1 MPAGFL
7 KIESDKYIL
16 KFMWKVKGLMI
27 NQNNLEKEKS
37 WKMYNTRLQDVTI
50 KLRQYVIDMRTGIL
64 VNGVGGRVQ
73 M

>member
-37 WKMYNTRLQDVTI
+37 WKMYTTRLQDVTI